1 MTETKIQLQ
10 HVVKAYGDNVVLKD
24 INFEIQAGEFIAFVG
39 QSGGGKTTLLRL
51 IAGLEATTS
60 GDIVIAGQQLQGQNQ
75 VARVMFQDARLLP
88 WMTVVDNLTFGSKDA
103 QEKQRALALLERVE
117 LGEKAHAYPS
127 SLSGGQQQRVALAR
141 ALMSDPEI
149 LLLDEPLGAL
159 DALTRLKMQQLV
171 ADIVAESNLTTILI
185 THDVREGVLLAD
197 RVVAVKDGD
206 LGLIVAGQR
215 HQTDRLAIDQTIDD
229 VQNFILAES
238 E

>member
-24 INFEIQAGEFIAFVG
+24 INFDIQAGEFISFVG

-117 LGEKAHAYPS
+117 LGEKADAYPS

-171 ADIVAESNLTTILI
+171 ADIVGESNLTTILI

>member
-24 INFEIQAGEFIAFVG
+24 INFEIQAGEFISFVG

-51 IAGLEATTS
+51 IAGLEATNS
-60 GDIVIAGQQLQGQNQ
+60 GDIIIAGQQLQGQNQ

-88 WMTVVDNLTFGSKDA
+88 WMTVVDNLTFSSKDA

-117 LGEKAHAYPS
+117 LGEKADAYPS

>member
-24 INFEIQAGEFIAFVG
+24 INFEIQAGEFISFVG

-75 VARVMFQDARLLP
+75 VARLMLQDARLLP

-117 LGEKAHAYPS
+117 LGEKADAYPS

>member
-24 INFEIQAGEFIAFVG
+24 INFEIQAGEFISFVG

-51 IAGLEATTS
+51 IAGLEATNS
-60 GDIVIAGQQLQGQNQ
+60 GDIIIAGQQLQGQNQ
-75 VARVMFQDARLLP
+75 GARVMFQDARLLP

-117 LGEKAHAYPS
+117 LGEKADAYPS

>member
-24 INFEIQAGEFIAFVG
+24 INFEIQAGEFISFVG

-51 IAGLEATTS
+51 IAGLEATNS
-60 GDIVIAGQQLQGQNQ
+60 GDIIIAGQQLQGQNQ

-117 LGEKAHAYPS
+117 LGEKADAYPS

-215 HQTDRLAIDQTIDD
+215 HQTDRLAFDQTIDD

>member
-1 MTETKIQLQ
+1 MTEIKIQLQ

-24 INFEIQAGEFIAFVG
+24 INFEIQAGEFISFVG

-51 IAGLEATTS
+51 IAGLEATNS
-60 GDIVIAGQQLQGQNQ
+60 GDIIIAGQQLQGQNQ

-117 LGEKAHAYPS
+117 LGEKADAYPS

>member
-10 HVVKAYGDNVVLKD
+10 HVVKAYGDN
-24 INFEIQAGEFIAFVG
+24 VG

-51 IAGLEATTS
+51 IAGLEATNS
-60 GDIVIAGQQLQGQNQ
+60 GDIIIAGQQLQGQNQ

-117 LGEKAHAYPS
+117 LGEKADAYPS

>member
-24 INFEIQAGEFIAFVG
+24 INFEIQAGEFISFVG

-51 IAGLEATTS
+51 IAGLEPTNS
-60 GDIVIAGQQLQGQNQ
+60 GDIIIAGQQLQGQNQ

-117 LGEKAHAYPS
+117 LGEKADAYPS

>member
-24 INFEIQAGEFIAFVG
+24 INFDIQAGEFISFVG

-51 IAGLEATTS
+51 IAGLEATNS
-60 GDIVIAGQQLQGQNQ
+60 GDIIIAGQQLQGQNQ

>member
-24 INFEIQAGEFIAFVG
+24 INFEIQAGEFISFVG

-75 VARVMFQDARLLP
+75 VARLMFQDARLLP

-117 LGEKAHAYPS
+117 LGEKADAYPS

>member
-24 INFEIQAGEFIAFVG
+24 INFEIQAGEFISFVG

-51 IAGLEATTS
+51 IAGLEATNS
-60 GDIVIAGQQLQGQNQ
+60 GDIIIAGQQLQGQNQ

>member
-24 INFEIQAGEFIAFVG
+24 INFEIQASEFISFVG

-75 VARVMFQDARLLP
+75 VARLMFQDARLLP
-88 WMTVVDNLTFGSKDA
+88 WMTVVDNLTFSSKDA

-117 LGEKAHAYPS
+117 LGEKADAYPS

>member
-24 INFEIQAGEFIAFVG
+24 INFEIQAGEFISFVG

>member
-24 INFEIQAGEFIAFVG
+24 INFDIQAGEFISFVG

-51 IAGLEATTS
+51 IAGLEATNS
-60 GDIVIAGQQLQGQNQ
+60 GDIIIAGQQLQGQNQ

-88 WMTVVDNLTFGSKDA
+88 WVAVVDNLTFGSKDA

-215 HQTDRLAIDQTIDD
+215 HQTDRLAFDQTIDD

>member
-1 MTETKIQLQ
+1 LQ

-24 INFEIQAGEFIAFVG
+24 INFEIQAGEFISFVG

-51 IAGLEATTS
+51 IAGLEATNS
-60 GDIVIAGQQLQGQNQ
+60 GDIIIAGQQLQGQNQ

>member
-24 INFEIQAGEFIAFVG
+24 INFEIQAGEFISFVG

-51 IAGLEATTS
+51 IAGLEATNS

-117 LGEKAHAYPS
+117 LGEKADAYPS

>member
-24 INFEIQAGEFIAFVG
+24 INFEIQAGEFISFVG

-51 IAGLEATTS
+51 IAGLEATNS
-60 GDIVIAGQQLQGQNQ
+60 GDIIIAGQQLQGQNQ

-117 LGEKAHAYPS
+117 LGEKADAYPS

-215 HQTDRLAIDQTIDD
+215 HQTDRIAIDQTIDD

>member
-24 INFEIQAGEFIAFVG
+24 INFEIQAGEFISFVG

-117 LGEKAHAYPS
+117 LGEKADAYPS

>member
-24 INFEIQAGEFIAFVG
+24 INFEIQAGEFISFVG

-51 IAGLEATTS
+51 IAGLEATNS
-60 GDIVIAGQQLQGQNQ
+60 GDIIIAGQQLQGQNQ

-117 LGEKAHAYPS
+117 LSEKADAYPS

>member
-1 MTETKIQLQ
+1 MTEIKIQLQ

-24 INFEIQAGEFIAFVG
+24 INFEIQAGEFISFVG

-51 IAGLEATTS
+51 IAGLEATNS
-60 GDIVIAGQQLQGQNQ
+60 GDIIIAGQQLQGQNQ

>member
-24 INFEIQAGEFIAFVG
+24 INFDIQAGEFISFVG

-51 IAGLEATTS
+51 IAGLEATNS
-60 GDIVIAGQQLQGQNQ
+60 GDIIIAGQQLQGQNQ

-117 LGEKAHAYPS
+117 LGEKADAYPS

>member
-24 INFEIQAGEFIAFVG
+24 INFEIQAGEFISFVG

-75 VARVMFQDARLLP
+75 VARLMFQDARLLP
-88 WMTVVDNLTFGSKDA
+88 WMTVVDNLTLGSKDA

-117 LGEKAHAYPS
+117 LGEKADAYPS

>member
-24 INFEIQAGEFIAFVG
+24 INFEIQAGEFISFVG

-51 IAGLEATTS
+51 IAGLEATNS
-60 GDIVIAGQQLQGQNQ
+60 GDIIIAGQQLQGQNQ

-117 LGEKAHAYPS
+117 LGEKADAYPS